1 MAIFSVL
8 NVTGIDS
15 NGDFLGDG
23 IQFGSLHNVASS
35 GVALAPPPVFTPLGG
50 TVFFNDLGSLT
61 IVGTGLGFFPP
72 VLVTGTVTS
81 LTYTKLLP
89 VFSITGTSVPLA
101 DLATAFLLGG
111 DELTLL
117 ATVFSGDDTIT
128 GSSMADRL
136 YGFAGNDIILGSDGN
151 DTLRGGAGIDILDG
165 GNGSDFANYQGS
177 AAGVN
182 VDLSTGI
189 NTGGDAQGDTL
200 TSIENLYGSSNADHL
215 TGNSGANI
223 IGGENGDDVL
233 VGNGGDDAMNGEAG
247 NDNLDGGDGA
257 DRLVGAAGT
266 DTIHGGTGVDSI
278 DGGADNDTLFGDDG
292 NDTVAGGDGDDQID
306 GGADNDALYGQAG
319 ADVMGGGDGNDVLR
333 GGDGGDTLNG
343 GTGNDVLEGD
353 GGADALNG
361 GDGIDTAYYANSAS
375 AVTVNLA
382 TGAGVGGDA
391 QGDTLSGI
399 EQVLG
404 SAFNDVLTGDA
415 SANTLQG
422 LGGDDTL
429 TGGGGGDLLK
439 GGAGNDTFVYLVI
452 GDSTV
457 AAAGKDV
464 IGDFSTGDK
473 IDLSAIDANGAGP
486 GNGAFIFG
494 TGAFT
499 GVAGELRVV
508 TIGGVQLVAA
518 DTNGDRQLDFAI
530 NVVSDH
536 TLTAADFTL

>member
-1 MAIFSVL
+1 VALFSVL
-8 NVTGIDS
+8 NGTGIDS
-15 NGDFLGDG
+15 NGDFIGDG
-23 IQFGSLHNVASS
+23 IQFGSLHNIAAS
-35 GVALAPPPVFTPLGG
+35 GIAPVPPPLFTAVSG
-50 TVFFNDLGSLT
+50 TVFFNDLGTLT
-61 IVGTGLGFFPP
+61 ITGTGLGFLPP
-72 VLVTGTVTS
+72 ILVTGTVTS
-81 LTYTKLLP
+81 LVYTKLLP
-89 VFSITGTSVPLA
+89 VFSIFGTSVPLA

-117 ATVFSGDDTIT
+117 ATVFSGNDTIT

-136 YGFAGNDIILGSDGN
+136 YGFAGDDIILGGDGN

-182 VDLSTGI
+182 VDLSTNI
-189 NTGGDAQGDTL
+189 NTGGDAAGDSL
-200 TSIENLYGSSNADHL
+200 NSIENLYGSSNADHL
-215 TGNSGANI
+215 TGNSDANV

-233 VGNGGDDAMNGEAG
+233 VGNGGNDAMNGEAG

-257 DRLVGAAGT
+257 DRLVGGAGT

-278 DGGADNDTLFGDDG
+278 DGGADNDMLFGDDG
-292 NDTVAGGDGDDQID
+292 NDTIAGGDGDDQID
-306 GGADNDALYGQAG
+306 GGADNDSLFGHAG
-319 ADVMGGGDGNDVLR
+319 TDVLTGGDGNDVLR
-333 GGDGGDTLNG
+333 GGDGDDTLNG
-343 GTGNDVLEGD
+343 GTGNDILEG
-353 GGADALNG
+353 GAGADVLNG
-361 GDGIDTAYYANSAS
+361 GDGIDTAHYANSPGG
-375 AVTVNLA
+375 VMVNLA
-382 TGAGVGGDA
+382 TGIAIGGDA

-404 SAFNDVLTGDA
+404 SAFNDTLIGDA
-415 SANTLQG
+415 GANALLGQ
-422 LGGDDTL
+422 GGDDSL

-439 GGAGNDTFVYLVI
+439 GGTGNDTFVYLAI

-464 IGDFSTGDK
+464 IADFSTGDK
-473 IDLSAIDANGAGP
+473 IDLSAIDANGEGAGD
-486 GNGAFIFG
+486 GAFIFG

-518 DTNGDRQLDFAI
+518 DTNGDRQIDFAI
-530 NVVSDH
+530 NVISDH
-536 TLTAADFTL
+536 ALTAADFTL